1 MCRVMNEAPTLTL
14 GTGKGAPNMMTTD
27 LGVAKSLYQVFEGV
41 DKIQDAFE

>member
-14 GTGKGAPNMMTTD
+14 GTGKGAPNMTTD